1 MIIYLCATI
10 AFALKIFR
18 IFMLSYFNFLLGLLG
33 LYMDSSIACKDLTK
47 VIHAGPV
54 QLRGSHRA
62 GQFWAGTCFLLFVL
76 GRIQVAHLRQLC
88 YLELSTGG
96 VDLSLL
102 KMATLESGW
111 IEFVSASCWVSGTTQ
126 LVILTPT
133 RIPFILTITTLIMH
147 HIIRL
152 RIHHIASILD
162 QILLLSTIHTV
173 GF

>member
-62 GQFWAGTCFLLFVL
+62 GQF
-76 GRIQVAHLRQLC
+76 
-88 YLELSTGG
+88 
-96 VDLSLL
+96 
-102 KMATLESGW
+102 
-111 IEFVSASCWVSGTTQ
+111 
-126 LVILTPT
+126 
-133 RIPFILTITTLIMH
+133 
-147 HIIRL
+147 
-152 RIHHIASILD
+152 
-162 QILLLSTIHTV
+162 
-173 GF
+173 